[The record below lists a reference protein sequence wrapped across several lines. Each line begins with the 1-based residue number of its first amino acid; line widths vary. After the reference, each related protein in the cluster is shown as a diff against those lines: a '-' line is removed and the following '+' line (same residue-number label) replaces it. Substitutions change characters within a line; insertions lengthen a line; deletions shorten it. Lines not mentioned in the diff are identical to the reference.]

1 MLLQIG
7 EQKVLESILIGFK
20 ANDILMP
27 ENEVDL
33 RRGYQDYLKRMQPHC
48 SWLRPDPTSQI
59 GEAVCDI
66 NTKLDLITIFGNVD
80 SALDDLHQA
89 KVIKPTGG
97 NLGSKEA
104 MISEALCSM
113 KAQIPTHYD
122 FLNNCIEAIFFEESD
137 IASGGS
143 TSNAVGAIWANP
155 NLRFRL
161 QDTIELLV
169 HELTHNLMFLDE
181 WVHPHYDYDLIL
193 SPETWCQSAILLTKR
208 PVDKVVH
215 SIIVATEIV
224 LLRRMITG
232 EPKEFYAHPPS
243 VELVKAIL
251 TSIDDLRTL
260 PQSAELLQPRVRQLL
275 DLAEEK
281 LAA

>member
-7 EQKVLESILIGFK
+7 EQKVLENILIGFK
-20 ANDILMP
+20 ANGISMP
-27 ENEVDL
+27 ESEADL
-33 RRGYQDYLKRMQPHC
+33 RCGYQDYLKRMQPHC
-48 SWLRPDPTSQI
+48 SWLRPEPVSQI
-59 GEAVCDI
+59 GDAVCDI
-66 NTKLDLITIFGNVD
+66 NTKLDLIAIFGNVD
-80 SALDDLHQA
+80 SGLDDLHQA
-89 KVIKPTGG
+89 KVIKPAGG
-97 NLGSKEA
+97 DLGPKQA
-104 MISEALCSM
+104 MISEALSAM
-113 KAQIPTHYD
+113 KSQTPAHYD

-155 NLRFRL
+155 DLRFRL
-161 QDTIELLV
+161 HDTIELLV

-193 SPETWCQSAILLTKR
+193 SPETWCQSAILMTKR

-215 SIIVATEIV
+215 SIMVATEIV

-232 EPKEFYAHPPS
+232 EPTEFYAHPPS
-243 VELVKAIL
+243 VELVEAIL
-251 TSIDDLRTL
+251 KSIDDLRTL
-260 PQSAELLQPRVRQLL
+260 PQSVELLQPRVRHLL
-275 DLAEEK
+275 DVAEEK